1 VALGLGW
8 NMNIGVWWTPY
19 IVAVA
24 GQGPQAAP
32 DERNLRSPE
41 TYVGYAQTADFA
53 SPGGLK
59 FDVRSVYRTPPALA
73 VNHWSLAGA
82 WMVDA
87 LTMALADPQPPLGR
101 PLFEYAIASRNVQL
115 SATFLP
121 PESEVTKIVI
131 AVAGVQLV
139 IAAAVSKRAK
149 CRFMGVPLA

>member
-1 VALGLGW
+1 
-8 NMNIGVWWTPY
+8 M
-19 IVAVA
+19 
-24 GQGPQAAP
+24 
-32 DERNLRSPE
+32 SPN
-41 TYVGYAQTADFA
+41 
-53 SPGGLK
+53 SPG
-59 FDVRSVYRTPPALA
+59 DSASSCPHATPGSRRIVPPLPWMTSGA
-73 VNHWSLAGA
+73 VTGA